1 MKINEDN
8 NIPDCKVTLIGDS
21 GVGKSSLISR
31 YISGIFVDQMES
43 SSSASYSQ
51 KEYEVNGK
59 KVRLNI
65 WDTAGQEKFLSLTRN
80 FYKDAV
86 IIILVYDIT
95 NRQSFEDLKNIW
107 YPEIQKYGEKTK
119 ILAIVGNKSDLYEE
133 EVITETELLSLSEEL
148 GGINFL
154 VSAKNGN
161 GIELMFK
168 ILAEKFLNPDFQDTI
183 ENRSTFR
190 DRVASVRLEDTFNK
204 KEKCC

>member
-1 MKINEDN
+1 MATKVSKNKENLPNFTLDSYKQTNKMAREIKNKLNSNIDPIN
-8 NIPDCKVTLIGDS
+8 
-21 GVGKSSLISR
+21 
-31 YISGIFVDQMES
+31 Q
-43 SSSASYSQ
+43 
-51 KEYEVNGK
+51 
-59 KVRLNI
+59 
-65 WDTAGQEKFLSLTRN
+65 
-80 FYKDAV
+80 
-86 IIILVYDIT
+86 
-95 NRQSFEDLKNIW
+95 
-107 YPEIQKYGEKTK
+107 
-119 ILAIVGNKSDLYEE
+119 KSDKYKE

-190 DRVASVRLEDTFNK
+190 DRVASVRLEDTFNR

>member
-168 ILAEKFLNPDFQDTI
+168 ILAEKFLNPDIQDTI

-190 DRVASVRLEDTFNK
+190 DRVASVRLEDTFNR